1 MLYSADM
8 TIVGQAGKPWC
19 MLTLLVTCAEVQCG
33 SAALQV
39 GPTGLMRCATRCPLF
54 VAGRYNANN
63 KILSFVFCNGLRKK
77 KRFQN
82 FQNVE
87 FDPGRLQ
94 VFGTDLAQSFVW
106 LKHQGV

>member
-1 MLYSADM
+1 
-8 TIVGQAGKPWC
+8 
-19 MLTLLVTCAEVQCG
+19 MLTLLVSCAEVQCG
-33 SAALQV
+33 SGALPL
-39 GPTGLMRCATRCPLF
+39 GETDLMCCVQPNAGWSLF
-54 VAGRYNANN
+54 IAGRYNASN
-63 KILSFVFCNGLRKK
+63 KILSFVFCNNLRKK

-94 VFGTDLAQSFVW
+94 VFGSDLAQSFVW

>member
-1 MLYSADM
+1 
-8 TIVGQAGKPWC
+8 
-19 MLTLLVTCAEVQCG
+19 MLTLLVSCAEVQGG
-33 SAALQV
+33 SGALQV
-39 GPTGLMRCATRCPLF
+39 GHTDLMCCVQPDAGWSVLCI
-54 VAGRYNANN
+54 AGRYNASN
-63 KILSFVFCNGLRKK
+63 KILSFVFCNNLRKK